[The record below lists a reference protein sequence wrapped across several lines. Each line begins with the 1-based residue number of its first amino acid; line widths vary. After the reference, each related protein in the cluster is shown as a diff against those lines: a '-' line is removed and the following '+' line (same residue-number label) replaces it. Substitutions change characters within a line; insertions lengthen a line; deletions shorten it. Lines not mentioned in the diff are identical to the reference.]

1 MVNSGFS
8 GLGAVVLDNG
18 VDSEFGVTSGSAGGV
33 IIFGTGDSIISGS
46 VGDEL
51 GDGAIV
57 TCGVG
62 VLLVRRLK
70 NPPNLDFLAEVLL
83 FLVTA

>member
-8 GLGAVVLDNG
+8 GSGAVVLDNG
-18 VDSEFGVTSGSAGGV
+18 VDSEFGVTSGSGSAGGV

-70 NPPNLDFLAEVLL
+70 NPPNLDF
-83 FLVTA
+83 FG